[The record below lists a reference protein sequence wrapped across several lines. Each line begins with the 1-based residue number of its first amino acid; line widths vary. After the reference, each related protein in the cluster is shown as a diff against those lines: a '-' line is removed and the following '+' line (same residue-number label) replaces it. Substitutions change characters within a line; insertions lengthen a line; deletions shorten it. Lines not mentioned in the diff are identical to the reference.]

1 MPGSVTLKSP
11 INALKGVGTKR
22 AEQFHKLGVDTVYS
36 LLRYYPRRYIN
47 YTEYLPIAQTVIGE
61 NNVVRARVYQ
71 KSPES
76 RIRKGLS
83 LYKVFVTDDETE
95 MVITI
100 FNSKY
105 MYEALK
111 LGQEYVFYGKVT
123 GNLFKREMNA
133 PSFVPYTEQMKMMPI
148 YSLTE
153 GLSNKMIASAVET
166 GLRLTDDAVFD
177 PIPADITENYGL
189 CHLNFA
195 LHNIHFP
202 ENQNAL
208 ETARKRLVF
217 EELLTLQLGML
228 LLKKRNREESGVSI
242 KEYDWSGFEALLPF
256 SLTGAQKRVIADCV
270 EDFHCT
276 VPMNR
281 LVQGDVG
288 SGKTMVA
295 AALGYLMA
303 KNGYQTAVMA
313 PTEILSEQHY
323 RTFCR
328 TFENTGIRVCLL
340 TGSLTKSVKEKETAK
355 IAAGEYDVIIGTHAL
370 IQDSVQFDRL
380 GLVVTDEQHRFGV
393 AQRSKLAAKG
403 ENPHLLVMSATPI
416 PRTLGLI
423 IYGDLDISV
432 IDELPAGRQKIDTM
446 AITGKK
452 RERALHFIR
461 EQLDRGLQGYIVCPL
476 IAEEGESELKSVTG
490 YAAALEKG
498 PLRGCRIE
506 ILHGKM
512 KAKEKDAVMER
523 FKQGKTQLLVSTT
536 VIEVGVDV
544 PNAVI
549 MMIENAERYGLSQLH
564 QLRGRV
570 GRGSEKSYCILIS
583 DNTGEDS
590 RKRLKTLCET
600 SDGFRI
606 AEEDLKLRGPGDF
619 FGARQHGLPDLKIA
633 DMAADMEILKQTQQ
647 LAKRILEK
655 DVGLRLP
662 ENKGLRRLVSLL
674 FAHGDGQFFH

>member
-1 MPGSVTLKSP
+1 M
-11 INALKGVGTKR
+11 
-22 AEQFHKLGVDTVYS
+22 
-36 LLRYYPRRYIN
+36 
-47 YTEYLPIAQTVIGE
+47 
-61 NNVVRARVYQ
+61 
-71 KSPES
+71 
-76 RIRKGLS
+76 
-83 LYKVFVTDDETE
+83 
-95 MVITI
+95 
-100 FNSKY
+100 
-105 MYEALK
+105 
-111 LGQEYVFYGKVT
+111 FYGKVT

-153 GLSNKMIASAVET
+153 GLSNKMVASAVEA
-166 GLRLTDDAVFD
+166 GLHLTDDTVFD
-177 PIPADITENYGL
+177 PLPADITEEYGL

-208 ETARKRLVF
+208 EAARKRLIF

-228 LLKKRNREESGVSI
+228 LLRNRNREESGVTV
-242 KEYDWSGFEALLPF
+242 KDFDWSGFETLLPF
-256 SLTGAQKRVIADCV
+256 ALTGAQKRAIADCV
-270 EDFHCT
+270 EDFHQT

-295 AALGYLMA
+295 AALSYLMA
-303 KNGYQTAVMA
+303 KNGYQTAMMA

-323 RTFCR
+323 RTFCK
-328 TFENTGIRVCLL
+328 TFAQTGIRVCLL
-340 TGSLTKSVKEKETAK
+340 TGSLTKAVKEKETAK

-380 GLVVTDEQHRFGV
+380 GLVITDEQHRFGV
-393 AQRSKLAAKG
+393 VQRSKLAAKG

-432 IDELPAGRQKIDTM
+432 IDELPAGRQKIDTI

-461 EQLDRGLQGYIVCPL
+461 EKLDSGLQGYVVCPL
-476 IAEEGESELKSVTG
+476 IAGEEESELKSVTG
-490 YAAALEKG
+490 YAEALRNG
-498 PLRGCRIE
+498 PLKGCSIE
-506 ILHGKM
+506 VLHGKL
-512 KAKEKDAVMER
+512 KAKEKDAIMER
-523 FKQGKTQLLVSTT
+523 FKQGQTQLLVSTT

-549 MMIENAERYGLSQLH
+549 MMVENAERYGLSQLH

-583 DNTGEDS
+583 DNTGEEN
-590 RKRLKTLCET
+590 KLRLKTLCET
-600 SDGFRI
+600 GDGFRI

-633 DMAADMEILKQTQQ
+633 DMAADMEVLKETQQ
-647 LAKRILEK
+647 LAKKILEQ
-655 DVGLRLP
+655 DAALRLP
-662 ENKGLRRLVSLL
+662 EHKGLRRLISLL
-674 FAHGDGQFFH
+674 FSRGNGQIFQ